1 MQIGIR
7 ALDESLNLQK
17 IKKPLIHCI
26 NNSSEKLKES
36 IINYNG
42 KPIFTDILKEYVELT
57 SKANSLL
64 IYLKDLNE
72 DKIEAIEKSIRIARR
87 KGIPVVLD
95 ILGANLSFPIRE
107 MALRF
112 INRYNI
118 NVVTGKVEEF
128 KVLVLNDK
136 TLIEEENINYKIRE
150 DNSFRI
156 RLKRFSKNN
165 NTILVIKSD
174 DYYLTDG
181 FSEFFINR
189 YINEK
194 NKSLDIEAM
203 LSGLISVGVASAS
216 NNEERFISVLV
227 AIMTMAVSEKKAEQK
242 NLIYSEDISFMKYLE
257 DEIKNINAN
266 ELIKLSK
273 IDYLFTR

>member
-42 KPIFTDILKEYVELT
+42 NPIFTNILKEYLELT

-64 IYLKDLNE
+64 IYLDDLNE

-95 ILGANLSFPIRE
+95 ILGANISFPIRE

-118 NVVTGKVEEF
+118 DVVKGKAEEF
-128 KVLVLNDK
+128 KVLVLKEK
-136 TLIEEENINYKIRE
+136 TLIEENKFNYKLRE

-156 RLKRFSKNN
+156 SLRRFSKNN
-165 NTILVIKSD
+165 NTFLVIKSD

-189 YINEK
+189 YINEE
-194 NKSLDIEAM
+194 NKSLDIEDM
-203 LSGLISVGVASAS
+203 LSGLISVGIASAS

-242 NLIYSEDISFMKYLE
+242 NLIYSEDISFMKYLK

-266 ELIKLSK
+266 ELSKLSQ